1 MSTRRLTIPNFR
13 LLIPKQLLPR
23 MNLALYTGDTAVP
36 MGKLLPK
43 SPNTGAS
50 DSKFGLPISKFRVQ
64 NLTRGVLKYPSPH
77 RKYPLLGSKSEMLC
91 KNVRIFSSDPA
102 FSVFVGGIW
111 KKKLKNWASE
121 PRRWSSELGA
131 CQSEREWWGS
141 EEGGGTSEGHRWASE
156 RGGGTS
162 EQGGSA
168 SKEGRAFCML

>member
-1 MSTRRLTIPNFR
+1 
-13 LLIPKQLLPR
+13 
-23 MNLALYTGDTAVP
+23 

-43 SPNTGAS
+43 SPKTEAS
-50 DSKFGLPISKFRVQ
+50 HPKFGLPISKFRVQ
-64 NLTRGVLKYPSPH
+64 NLTRGGLKYPSPH
-77 RKYPLLGSKSEMLC
+77 RKYPLLKSKSEMLC

-102 FSVFVGGIW
+102 FSVFEGKNW

-131 CQSEREWWGS
+131 CQSERKWWSS

-168 SKEGRAFCML
+168 SKEGGSASKEGRGVLHVVAYLPNSKCIPQGSSFLRNIG